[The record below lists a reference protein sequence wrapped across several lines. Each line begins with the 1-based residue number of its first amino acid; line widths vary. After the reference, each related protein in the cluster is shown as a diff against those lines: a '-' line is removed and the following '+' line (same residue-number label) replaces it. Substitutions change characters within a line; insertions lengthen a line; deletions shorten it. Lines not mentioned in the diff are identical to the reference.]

1 MTTIIAG
8 SPASFTLQVQVDGDA
23 IAVTGPVSAR
33 IYSVDGRTEV
43 MADTALA
50 DGGGW
55 ADGQVLVQLTG
66 DTTSSF
72 PLGRLVLVLIG
83 PFGMKRFGLYVEAL
97 FSATRTSLFIKDIV
111 LDELRRDR
119 LMAAAAGVLQDVKFT
134 DDYLWD
140 KVRAAESEISHALRV
155 PLVPT
160 KFFPL
165 PPTQAQLDAL
175 DGIAWEIE
183 PGYDYDPSMFEV
195 NKWGYIVTRQ
205 RPIIS
210 VDSMIFAYPA
220 QDVSLFQIPPD
231 WLRIDQRYGQIR
243 IVPSSSAPLFAINEW
258 AMSMISNGT
267 NVPAMVQ
274 LTYTAGLI
282 DAAGTYPELIDIIKK
297 KAVLKIIGDA
307 FLPQSGSISADGL
320 SQSISADM
328 GKYNDVIDET
338 LNGGKGS
345 NGGLMAKIH
354 GIRLAVA

>member
-8 SPASFTLQVQVDGDA
+8 SPASFTLQVQADGA
-23 IAVTGPVSAR
+23 PIAVAGNVSAR
-33 IYSVDGRTEV
+33 IYSFDGRTEV
-43 MADTALA
+43 MPDMVLA

-55 ADGQVLVQLTG
+55 DDGQVLVQLTEDVTRG
-66 DTTSSF
+66 F
-72 PLGRLVLVLIG
+72 PLGHLVLVLIG
-83 PFGMKRFGLYVEAL
+83 SFGMKRFGLNVEAL
-97 FSATRTSLFIKDIV
+97 FAATRTSLFIKDIV
-111 LDELRRDR
+111 VDELRRDR

-140 KVRAAESEISHALRV
+140 KVLAAEAEISHTLRV

-160 KFFPL
+160 RFFPL

-175 DGIAWEIE
+175 AGIAWEIE
-183 PGYDYDPSMFEV
+183 PGYDYDPDMFEAD
-195 NKWGYIVTRQ
+195 KWGYIITRQ

-210 VDSMIFAYPA
+210 VESMIFAYPS
-220 QDVSLFQIPPD
+220 QDVDLFTIPPD

-243 IVPSSSAPLFAINEW
+243 IVPSSSAPLFAINSW
-258 AMSMISNGT
+258 AMSMLTNGT

-274 LTYTAGLI
+274 LTYTAGLL
-282 DAAGTYPELIDIIKK
+282 DAWRTYPELIDLIKK

-320 SQSISADM
+320 SQSLSVDM
-328 GKYNDVIDET
+328 EKYSDVIDET
-338 LNGGKGS
+338 LNGTKGS